1 MRAILDVVLPV
12 FGLIFAGVAAGR
24 LRILGQESSQAL
36 NGFVYWFALPPL
48 LFLGMARIPVAQ
60 ALNLPFIAAYLGGAI
75 VAFIAVVVV
84 WRFVFPGSA
93 AELSMAGM
101 NGTFANTGYMGIPL
115 YMTAYGP
122 DGMLPAVIAAVING
136 AVITGAMIALV
147 EMAQGTEQHL
157 GRVLIDVGHSLIT
170 NPLVVAP
177 LAGLAV
183 SAAGLTLPKPL
194 ATFGDLLAASAG
206 PCALF
211 AVGLFIASR
220 PLDTLVRGRKAAE
233 SALLVAIK
241 LVVYPLVTWL
251 IALALDMP
259 PFWTASAVILAALPT
274 GALAFVVAQ
283 QYRVY
288 IERTSAVILAS
299 TVLSLVTLSVAMIAF
314 GDVRPSP

>member
-1 MRAILDVVLPV
+1 MRAIVDVVLPV
-12 FGLIFAGVAAGR
+12 FGLICAGVAAGR
-24 LRILGQESSQAL
+24 FRILGQESSQAL

-48 LFLGMARIPVAQ
+48 LFLGMARVPVAQ
-60 ALNLPFIAAYLGGAI
+60 AMNLPFITAYLGGAI
-75 VAFIAVVVV
+75 IVFILIVVA
-84 WRFVFPGSA
+84 WRWLFPGSA

-122 DGMLPAVIAAVING
+122 EGMLPAVISAVING
-136 AVITGAMIALV
+136 AVITGGVIVLV
-147 EMAQGTEQHL
+147 ELAQGTEQRL
-157 GRVLIDVGHSLIT
+157 GRVLADVGHALVT

-177 LAGLAV
+177 IAGLAV
-183 SAAGLTLPKPL
+183 SASGLTLPRPI

-220 PLDTLVRGRKAAE
+220 PLDTLVSGRKAVE
-233 SALLVAIK
+233 SAWLVAIK
-241 LVVYPLVTWL
+241 LIVHPLAAWL
-251 IALALDMP
+251 IAIALDMDA
-259 PFWTASAVILAALPT
+259 FWTASVVILSALPT

-299 TVLSLVTLSVAMIAF
+299 TVLSLVTLSAAVVLL

>member
-1 MRAILDVVLPV
+1 MRAIIDVVLPV

-48 LFLGMARIPVAQ
+48 LFLGMARVPVAQ
-60 ALNLPFIAAYLGGAI
+60 ALNMPFITAYLGGAI
-75 VAFIAVVVV
+75 VVFIVVVVV

-101 NGTFANTGYMGIPL
+101 NGTFANTGYMGVPL

-122 DGMLPAVIAAVING
+122 EGMLPAMIAAVINA

-147 EMAQGTEQHL
+147 ELTLGTKQRL
-157 GRVLIDVGHSLIT
+157 DRLLADVGRILIT

-177 LAGLAV
+177 VAGLVV
-183 SAAGLTLPKPL
+183 SGLGLGLPKPL
-194 ATFGDLLAASAG
+194 TTFGDLLAAAAG

-211 AVGLFIASR
+211 SVGLFIASR
-220 PLDTLVRGRKAAE
+220 PLNTLVRGRKAVE
-233 SALLVAIK
+233 SAWLAAIK
-241 LVVYPLVTWL
+241 LIVHPLAAWL
-251 IALALDMP
+251 LAISLDLD
-259 PFWTASAVILAALPT
+259 PFWTASAVILSALPT
-274 GALAFVVAQ
+274 GALSFVVAQ

-288 IERTSAVILAS
+288 VERTSAVILAS
-299 TVLSLVTLSVAMIAF
+299 TMFSLVTLSTVMLLFSHI
-314 GDVRPSP
+314 RPIP